1 MKLSYALSILFGSLV
16 LQACNAG
23 PESTRPTSPT
33 TSASSPQANSNESIS
48 AEDQKYANDLE
59 ALSRRNPQH
68 EAQQAMARGEHFLI
82 GYYSGRAGLKT
93 PGLSSEQQ
101 TSQTCKINT
110 VNGLGDVIYGENH
123 LKYRI
128 AMRNF
133 ARAFNTE
140 MLSVCL

>member
-1 MKLSYALSILFGSLV
+1 MRLRYALSVLLGGLI

-33 TSASSPQANSNESIS
+33 PSVSSTQANSNGSIS
-48 AEDQKYANDLE
+48 AEDQKFANDLE
-59 ALSRRNPQH
+59 ALSKRNPQR
-68 EAQQAMARGEHFLI
+68 EAQQAMASGERFLI

-93 PGLSSEQQ
+93 PGLSGEQQ
-101 TSQTCKINT
+101 ASHTCKINA
-110 VNGLGDVIYGENH
+110 VDGLGDVIYGENH

-133 ARAFNTE
+133 AKAFNTE